1 MIENNVPNHIAIIM
15 DGNGRWAKK
24 RTFPRLFGH
33 RQGVKRVKDVCNLC
47 MEFSIRYLTLYAF
60 STENW
65 KRPAE
70 EVNGLMNLF
79 REFLQKEAQNLIN
92 KGIRLVVSGRY
103 HEFDDD
109 LVNRIERLK
118 EESKDNNKLVL
129 NVALNYGSRKEL
141 VDAARAIVKKGYKA
155 EEIDESIISEHLYEP
170 DVPDPDLIIRT
181 SGEQRLS
188 NFLLWQAAYSELYF
202 TEKFWPEFD
211 RKVLIEALNEY
222 KDRKRKFGG
231 L

>member
-1 MIENNVPNHIAIIM
+1 MENNVPNHIAIIM

-211 RKVLIEALNEY
+211 RNVLIEALNEY

>member
-211 RKVLIEALNEY
+211 RNVLIEALNEY